1 MPIKKKTAEDKK
13 RKKFDLWKRI
23 WGAVEKYQAILVINS
38 ENVGSSQFQDIRES
52 IRPLEAEMIMGKG
65 SLLRKALKMKLRKP
79 EETDIDYEYNFKNYV
94 ERPELEKLI
103 GVIKG
108 RSGLIFTNHEI
119 DEIRQKL
126 ALFVNKKGAKNGVQA
141 PCDVWLKA
149 GPTGLDPKQTTL
161 FQALNIQTKIVKT
174 QIDINSDT
182 KICTKGKMVGYS
194 ECTLLDKLGIKPFI
208 YTAEIKHVL
217 EGGNIYGG
225 EALEIKSEEIVES
238 LKNGI
243 LNLTA
248 ISVEENIPNEL
259 SIQQM
264 IASGFKNLLAIGLNS
279 DYEFKEAK
287 LYKESLSLAAQVIEK
302 PTEIKKEVEVVEV
315 KKVIEEKKEDDFAGG
330 INSLFGDD

>member
-1 MPIKKKTAEDKK
+1 MPIKKKTAEEKK
-13 RKKFDLWKRI
+13 QRKLDLWKRI
-23 WGAVEKYQAILVINS
+23 WCAIDKYQAILVICS
-38 ENVGSSQFQDIRES
+38 ENVGSSQFQDLREAIRTQK
-52 IRPLEAEMIMGKG
+52 AEMIMGKG
-65 SLLRKALKMKLRKP
+65 SLLRKAIKMKMRKP
-79 EETDIDYEYNFKNYV
+79 TEEDVDYDFNFKNFV
-94 ERPELEKLI
+94 ERPELEKLVS
-103 GVIKG
+103 VIKG
-108 RSGLIFTNHEI
+108 RSGLIFTNSEI
-119 DEIRQKL
+119 DEIRQRL
-126 ALFVNKKGAKNGVQA
+126 LLFVNKKGAKNGVQA

-174 QIDINSDT
+174 QIDINTDT
-182 KICTKGKMVGYS
+182 KICTKGKVVGYS

-217 EGGNIYGG
+217 EGGNLYGG
-225 EALEIKSEEIVES
+225 EALEIKSEEIIES
-238 LKNGI
+238 LKGGI

-248 ISVEENIPNEL
+248 ISVEENIPNAL

-264 IASGFKNLLAIGLNS
+264 ISSGFKNLLAIGLNS

-287 LYKESLSLAAQVIEK
+287 LYKESISTASQVKEIPK
-302 PTEIKKEVEVVEV
+302 EIKKEVEVVEE